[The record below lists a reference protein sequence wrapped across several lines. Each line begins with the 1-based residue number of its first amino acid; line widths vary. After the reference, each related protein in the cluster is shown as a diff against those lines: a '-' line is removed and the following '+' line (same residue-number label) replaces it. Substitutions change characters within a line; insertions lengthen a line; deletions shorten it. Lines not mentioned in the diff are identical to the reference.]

1 MTVPGAPVTA
11 SNMVP
16 TGFFVGVDVGQ
27 ANEYTAVVVNE
38 RHAGWRLDGVGEVVH
53 HHLTFLH
60 RFQIGMSYPQIVASV
75 KRLLG
80 QLEARRDPPELV
92 VDATGVGKPV
102 LDAMRAAGLNPMA
115 VTITGGSDAIKRAS
129 NDWRVP
135 KRELASVM
143 QMTLQSG
150 RLKVAEAMELTPLLR
165 TELEGFKVKVNVVV
179 DDGFE
184 AWREQ
189 KHDDLVLGAAVSVW
203 AAEERRRNTYNSSMN
218 WV

>member
-1 MTVPGAPVTA
+1 MTVPEAPVTA

-135 KRELASVM
+135 KRDLASVM

-165 TELEGFKVKVNVVV
+165 TELESFKVKVNVVA

-203 AAEERRRNTYNSSMN
+203 AAEERRRNTYDSSML